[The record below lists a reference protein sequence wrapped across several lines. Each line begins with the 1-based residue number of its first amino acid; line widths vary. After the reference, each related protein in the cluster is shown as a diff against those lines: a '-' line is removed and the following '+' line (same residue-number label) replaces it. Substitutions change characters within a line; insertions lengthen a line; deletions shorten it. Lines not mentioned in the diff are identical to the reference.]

1 MQVTGALPRVA
12 TGNFATASLPSDAK
26 LLELI
31 AQGDDRAIRTLFAR
45 HRVRIYRFALRLV
58 GNEAT
63 AEDLVADVFF
73 EVWRRAGQFQGN
85 SQVSTWLLAI
95 TRNMALSV
103 LRRRSTEELDES
115 AAERIEDS
123 ADRPDT
129 AMQKAEQ
136 SAIIGRCLKRLSPA
150 HREIIDLV
158 YYHEKS
164 VDEVAK
170 IIGIPQST
178 VKTRMFYARAQI
190 AKLLQHAGIEHA
202 RH

>member
-1 MQVTGALPRVA
+1 MQVTAALPRVA

-129 AMQKAEQ
+129 VMQKAEQ
-136 SAIIGRCLKRLSPA
+136 SAIIARCLKRLSPA

-190 AKLLQHAGIEHA
+190 AKMLQHSGVEHA
-202 RH
+202 RQ